1 MIGCCVGYEI
11 LDTSGDVAVRATG
24 RSMEEAMA
32 QTALGMYSLITE
44 PAGVVER
51 MTLSTGAS
59 GADASEMLVN
69 WLNDLIFRF
78 DAHGFVGRRVSSITI
93 KGETLNAALG
103 GERFDPDRHGQGL
116 LIKAATYHGLR
127 LERTGG
133 GWLVEVLFDI

>member
-1 MIGCCVGYEI
+1 MIICCVGYKI

-32 QTALGMYSLITE
+32 QAALGMYSLITE
-44 PAGVVER
+44 PDGVNER

-59 GADASEMLVN
+59 GDDAPEMLVN

-93 KGETLNAALG
+93 EGDRLSAVLG

-116 LIKAATYHGLR
+116 LIKAATYHALR
-127 LERTGG
+127 LERTAD
-133 GWLVEVLFDI
+133 GWLVEVMLDI